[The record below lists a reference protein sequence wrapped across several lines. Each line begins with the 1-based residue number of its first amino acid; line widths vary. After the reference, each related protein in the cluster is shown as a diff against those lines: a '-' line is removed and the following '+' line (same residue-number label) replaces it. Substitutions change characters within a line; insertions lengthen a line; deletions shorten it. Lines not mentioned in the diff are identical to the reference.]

1 MVFACEGQTQNE
13 FFLWTDGRM
22 DGQRTEVR
30 FCFVKVMFFKKLNY
44 RNLEI
49 RVLHENSLRADLFSA
64 LYNVFFCFLKKTFFS
79 KRVFRRPKAKYD
91 LRQ

>member
-13 FFLWTDGRM
+13 FFLRTDGRM

-64 LYNVFFCFLKKTFFS
+64 LYNVFLFVEENIFF
-79 KRVFRRPKAKYD
+79 
-91 LRQ
+91 